1 MERVIGI
8 DLGTTNS
15 CVSLLE
21 GDTPVVIPNRGG
33 YKTTPSVV
41 AVTEAGKRLVGHI
54 AKRQA
59 ITNAE
64 NTVYAA
70 KRLIGR
76 KWNSPQV
83 KNAIMTSSYSIVEGP
98 HADVRIKLRD
108 KT

>member
-1 MERVIGI
+1 MEKVIGI

-15 CVSLLE
+15 CVA
-21 GDTPVVIPNRGG
+21 VVQGGVPAVVANRGG
-33 YKTTPSVV
+33 YKSTPTVV
-41 AVTEAGKRLVGHI
+41 AMTEKGKRLVGQL

-83 KNAIMTSSYSIVEGP
+83 RQVVQTSSY
-98 HADVRIKLRD
+98 
-108 KT
+108 